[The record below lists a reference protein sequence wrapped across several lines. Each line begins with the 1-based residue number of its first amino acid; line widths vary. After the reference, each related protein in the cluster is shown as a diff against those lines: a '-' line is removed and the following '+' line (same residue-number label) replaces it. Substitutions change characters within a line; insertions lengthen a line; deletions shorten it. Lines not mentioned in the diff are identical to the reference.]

1 MDPPSKSSM
10 DGQWPI
16 VEPDPPKR
24 RTFLSAVF
32 SHRRSRSAD
41 TRDLPPPSYESLY
54 SPDRSKASKYMSR
67 NWLKKYM
74 QQIIGLTSRSM
85 VDSESVFPQ
94 LVARRQRRDTMHMF
108 PEGCNLVR
116 TQEEHRWRERERFSQ
131 QQDRERKERKR
142 RDRERK
148 YREKERRKRVRRL
161 RFIHQLLQ
169 LAKAPP
175 QGLLPT
181 LLSSVLF
188 ALLAILALQLVEW
201 SRACILPW
209 PPLIAFPVA
218 YLLLENGNVPSSA
231 QSWTV

>member
-54 SPDRSKASKYMSR
+54 FPRRSKASKYMSR
-67 NWLKKYM
+67 NCAKYM

-148 YREKERRKRVRRL
+148 YGEKERRKRVRRL

-181 LLSSVLF
+181 LLSSVP
-188 ALLAILALQLVEW
+188 
-201 SRACILPW
+201 ACILPW